1 MREKQI
7 LARAIEIQETDLNLH
22 TVHSKFGCSQKSS
35 KQGSLYTIDP
45 RTLSCEKGFWPTE
58 YMSKGHQTC
67 VFYGTL
73 SGNNVLWWANI
84 H

>member
-7 LARAIEIQETDLNLH
+7 LAKAIEIQETDLNLH

-45 RTLSCEKGFWPTE
+45 RTLSCF
-58 YMSKGHQTC
+58 
-67 VFYGTL
+67 
-73 SGNNVLWWANI
+73 SGAQVNLDRDEGGRRGGGGGRRDSGPPNI
-84 H
+84 